1 MSINRHAYR
10 AIEAVVGKNYIT
22 DDPADCEGYRSGP
35 GGYESGTGYERI
47 MTRLPGAIVMPRT
60 TEDVQKI
67 VKICGRYGLPFVP
80 YSTGFY
86 GPRSHPHMDDELIID
101 MKRMRDFEIDGK
113 HFFITVQPGVIYS
126 QIQQECFE
134 KGAYVVVGGGGA
146 QTSAVANLLNDGW
159 SPLSFRIGLPQR
171 RILGMEIVM
180 PDGEIVKMG
189 SLADG
194 DDPFWGEGIGPDLR
208 GIMRGYTGL
217 LGCLGICTK
226 MAIKTLPFQPDIPK
240 PAGISPDTA
249 LQLNPKRVRWINFT
263 MPSLKS
269 IEDAHIM
276 IGNAEIG
283 AAVTKVPTFWR
294 AIAKA
299 ECKEEFWDLWLKE
312 TEESVANFFLV
323 RVLLIG
329 YTSEEQMDYDY
340 HVLCDIIEELGGKER
355 RTKPSDESWFK
366 NADSAGMW
374 LMTGSYVSVD
384 YVMDSFTQA
393 FEQGPNYRDLK
404 DRYTP
409 PLMPDCKDLGW
420 FQSLRDGAS
429 RILRISDLLGSARG
443 HRRHGSV
450 LRGERQDEYRKRLLS
465 RASELPPAAVSD
477 RTGLRSQLSPVD
489 SRPERD
495 LRSPVDLSSASSAC
509 SRRIRE
515 EGRLDAGGQDLGDAG
530 GIPLSGQ
537 PESENEL
544 IFSIYHRRRGRE
556 NRSPALCVLC
566 SAAGGMF

>member
-299 ECKEEFWDLWLKE
+299 ECKEEFWDLWLRE

-420 FQSLRDGAS
+420 FQSCEMGHLGYYEYLIYWDQREDTDGM
-429 RILRISDLLGSARG
+429 DQFYVESAKMNIENG
-443 HRRHGSV
+443 C
-450 LRGERQDEYRKRLLS
+450 YPALLS
-465 RASELPPAAVSD
+465 SHQPLYL
-477 RTGLRSQLSPVD
+477 TGQAYGP
-489 SRPERD
+489 
-495 LRSPVDLSSASSAC
+495 
-509 SRRIRE
+509 
-515 EGRLDAGGQDLGDAG
+515 
-530 GIPLSGQ
+530 
-537 PESENEL
+537 N
-544 IFSIYHRRRGRE
+544 YHRWILDLKGIFDPQWICHPPLPLAHDEFVKR
-556 NRSPALCVLC
+556 
-566 SAAGGMF
+566 AAWMQEVKTWETPEEFPYPDSLKARMS

>member
-194 DDPFWGEGIGPDLR
+194 DDPLR
-208 GIMRGYTGL
+208 G
-217 LGCLGICTK
+217 C
-226 MAIKTLPFQPDIPK
+226 
-240 PAGISPDTA
+240 
-249 LQLNPKRVRWINFT
+249 
-263 MPSLKS
+263 
-269 IEDAHIM
+269 
-276 IGNAEIG
+276 
-283 AAVTKVPTFWR
+283 
-294 AIAKA
+294 
-299 ECKEEFWDLWLKE
+299 WDVW
-312 TEESVANFFLV
+312 ESV
-323 RVLLIG
+323 
-329 YTSEEQMDYDY
+329 
-340 HVLCDIIEELGGKER
+340 R
-355 RTKPSDESWFK
+355 RWRSRHCRFSRIF
-366 NADSAGMW
+366 
-374 LMTGSYVSVD
+374 
-384 YVMDSFTQA
+384 
-393 FEQGPNYRDLK
+393 R
-404 DRYTP
+404 
-409 PLMPDCKDLGW
+409 
-420 FQSLRDGAS
+420 SLREF
-429 RILRISDLLGSARG
+429 LRI
-443 HRRHGSV
+443 RR
-450 LRGERQDEYRKRLLS
+450 
-465 RASELPPAAVSD
+465 
-477 RTGLRSQLSPVD
+477 
-489 SRPERD
+489 
-495 LRSPVDLSSASSAC
+495 C
-509 SRRIRE
+509 S
-515 EGRLDAGGQDLGDAG
+515 
-530 GIPLSGQ
+530 
-537 PESENEL
+537 
-544 IFSIYHRRRGRE
+544 
-556 NRSPALCVLC
+556 
-566 SAAGGMF
+566 